1 MMGEKH
7 RIKARRIIVKG
18 QLLFLFFS
26 IVCASVAAQNK
37 LDSLLVALDKV
48 VLQSDQFEN
57 AKKQRIAFIK
67 EGLTNHQLSQ
77 EEIYHIHL
85 QLFNEYEA
93 YICDS
98 ARHYINR
105 NIAIARN
112 LGRQDL
118 LNESILKK
126 VHILATSGLYAEG
139 VKLLETVD
147 KSSLSAKQLAD
158 YYMAF
163 ENIYLYH
170 AEYAQDD
177 EYMPEYLG
185 KMNAYRDSILQLV
198 TEGTYQYIITK
209 GPALV
214 DRNQKK
220 EAEELLNNFL
230 SQVAPDTREYAIIT
244 SILAFICQ
252 YNNQPELR
260 KVYLVKS
267 AIADIKG
274 VVKENNSLRELA
286 EILYEETDIE
296 RANNY
301 MKKSMADASFYNARL
316 RNVQASKMLPV
327 IDHSYQLEKEMQ
339 RKKLQAFL
347 WVISILSLFLIL
359 TIAYIVRQMKKL
371 AKARREVVCANS
383 ELHKL
388 NTELL
393 AANHQQKL
401 MNDSLRESN
410 CIKEEYIGRFLGLC
424 SAYIDKLEA
433 YQRMLNKKAAT
444 GKLEELYKT
453 LKSSQFIDDEL
464 KEFYQNFD
472 NSFLNIFPD
481 FVECFNRLLPESEK
495 IVPKQGER
503 LTTELRIFALIR
515 LGISDSAKVASFL
528 RYSITTIYTYRS
540 KLKNRSL
547 YRDDFEEQV
556 MKIGSFKA

>member
-1 MMGEKH
+1 MMNNKI
-7 RIKARRIIVKG
+7 RAKLNKTKG
-18 QLLFLFFS
+18 LLLLFSFS
-26 IVCASVAAQNK
+26 MLCASLAAQNN
-37 LDSLLVALDKV
+37 LDSLLAVLDKV
-48 VLQSDQFEN
+48 VQQSDRYED
-57 AKKQRIAFIK
+57 AKKQHIAFIK
-67 EGLTNHQLSQ
+67 ERLSNRELSQ
-77 EEIYHIHL
+77 EEIYHINL

-98 ARHYINR
+98 ARHYINQ
-105 NIAIARN
+105 NLAIAKN

-118 LNESILKK
+118 LNESLLKK
-126 VHILATSGLYAEG
+126 AHILATSGLYAEG
-139 VKLLETVD
+139 VKLLESVD
-147 KSSLSAKQLAD
+147 KSSLSNKLLAD

-177 EYMPEYLG
+177 EYRPEYLN
-185 KMNAYRDSILQLV
+185 KMNAYRDSILQFA
-198 TEGTYQYIITK
+198 TEGTYQYMITK
-209 GPALV
+209 GPVLF

-220 EAEELLNNFL
+220 EAEVFLNDFL
-230 SQVAPDTREYAIIT
+230 SQVSPDTREYAIIT

-252 YNNQPELR
+252 YSSQPELR

-267 AIADIKG
+267 AIADVKA

-286 EILYEETDIE
+286 EILYEEADIE

-327 IDHSYQLEKEMQ
+327 IDRSYQLEKEMQ
-339 RKKLQAFL
+339 RRKLQTFL
-347 WVISILSLFLIL
+347 WVISFLSLFLIL
-359 TIAYIVRQMKKL
+359 TIAFIVRQMKKL
-371 AKARREVVCANS
+371 AKARREVLCANN
-383 ELHKL
+383 ELQKL

-393 AANHQQKL
+393 EANHQQKQ

-424 SAYIDKLEA
+424 STYIDKLET
-433 YQRMLNKKAAT
+433 YQRMLNKKAAS

-472 NSFLNIFPD
+472 SSFLNIFPD
-481 FVECFNRLLPESEK
+481 FVECFNLLLPESEK

-515 LGISDSAKVASFL
+515 LGITDSAKIASFL

-547 YRDDFEEQV
+547 YRDDFEGQV

>member
-1 MMGEKH
+1 MMNNKI
-7 RIKARRIIVKG
+7 RAKLNKTKG
-18 QLLFLFFS
+18 LLLLFSFS
-26 IVCASVAAQNK
+26 MLCASLAAQNN
-37 LDSLLVALDKV
+37 LDSLLAVLDKV
-48 VLQSDQFEN
+48 VQQSDRYED
-57 AKKQRIAFIK
+57 AKKQHIAFIK
-67 EGLTNHQLSQ
+67 ERLSNRELSQ
-77 EEIYHIHL
+77 EEIYHINL

-98 ARHYINR
+98 ARHYINQ
-105 NIAIARN
+105 NLAIARN

-118 LNESILKK
+118 LNESLLKK
-126 VHILATSGLYAEG
+126 AHILATSGLYAEG
-139 VKLLETVD
+139 VKLLESVD
-147 KSSLSAKQLAD
+147 KSSLSNKLLAD

-177 EYMPEYLG
+177 EYRPEYLN
-185 KMNAYRDSILQLV
+185 KMNAYRDSILQFA
-198 TEGTYQYIITK
+198 TEGTYQYMITK
-209 GPALV
+209 GPVLF

-220 EAEELLNNFL
+220 EAEVFLNDFL
-230 SQVAPDTREYAIIT
+230 SQVSPDTREYAIIT

-252 YNNQPELR
+252 YSSQPELR

-267 AIADIKG
+267 AIADVKA

-286 EILYEETDIE
+286 EILYEEADIE

-327 IDHSYQLEKEMQ
+327 IDRSYQLEKEMQ
-339 RKKLQAFL
+339 RRKLQTFL
-347 WVISILSLFLIL
+347 WVISFLSLFLIL

-371 AKARREVVCANS
+371 AKARREVLCANN
-383 ELHKL
+383 ELQKL

-393 AANHQQKL
+393 EANHQQKQ

-424 SAYIDKLEA
+424 STYIDKLET
-433 YQRMLNKKAAT
+433 YQRMLNKKAAS

-472 NSFLNIFPD
+472 SSFLNIFPD

-495 IVPKQGER
+495 IIPKQGER

-515 LGISDSAKVASFL
+515 LGITDSAKIASFL

-547 YRDDFEEQV
+547 YRDDFEGQV